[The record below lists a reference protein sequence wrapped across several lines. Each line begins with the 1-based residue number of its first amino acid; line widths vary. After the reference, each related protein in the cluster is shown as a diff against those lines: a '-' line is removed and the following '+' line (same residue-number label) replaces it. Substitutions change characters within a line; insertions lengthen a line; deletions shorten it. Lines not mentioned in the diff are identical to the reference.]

1 MIGAVDTK
9 AARGWVVV
17 VDGVRCRVLGT
28 VGADRWRLLRPD
40 RSTFL
45 LAAGSPP
52 IAAVE
57 ATLAR
62 LGRLPENRPSARL
75 EARVPAFAAADTA
88 GVQAVEPERRA
99 VPAPASEATPRSST
113 AEATSRTCASDEKT

>member
-9 AARGWVVV
+9 AARGWIVV

-45 LAAGSPP
+45 LAAH
-52 IAAVE
+52 A
-57 ATLAR
+57 
-62 LGRLPENRPSARL
+62 
-75 EARVPAFAAADTA
+75 PAFAAADTA
-88 GVQAVEPERRA
+88 GVRADEPERRD
-99 VPAPASEATPRSST
+99 VPATASEATPRSP
-113 AEATSRTCASDEKT
+113 AVEAAPRTCASDEKT

>member
-1 MIGAVDTK
+1 
-9 AARGWVVV
+9 
-17 VDGVRCRVLGT
+17 VLGT

-99 VPAPASEATPRSST
+99 VPATASEATPRSST

>member
-45 LAAGSPP
+45 LAAGSPAF
-52 IAAVE
+52 AAFE

-62 LGRLPENRPSARL
+62 LGPLPQNRSA
-75 EARVPAFAAADTA
+75 A
-88 GVQAVEPERRA
+88 GLG
-99 VPAPASEATPRSST
+99 
-113 AEATSRTCASDEKT
+113 